1 MSAPIDALTQTTDA
15 QPLPVLG
22 RDVTVPLVTGGEVTY
37 AALDYAASAPALQ
50 RVWDDVAAYA
60 PYYGSVHRGAGYLS
74 QLSTDLFENSRR
86 AVAEFLGCRED
97 DQVVFTRSTTDSLNL
112 LAAVL
117 PAGCEVFVFET
128 EHHASLLPWRD
139 ARVSYLNA
147 PRTPGEAVATLERA
161 LAARDL
167 KGPAL
172 VCVTGASNVT
182 GELWPVREL
191 AAVAHAH
198 GARVVLDAAQLAPHH
213 PVDIAELDVDWV
225 AFSGHKLYAPFGS
238 GVLAGRADWLR
249 DSEPYLA
256 GGGASRKVARRSD
269 GGVDVEWHTTAARHE
284 AGSPNVIGVYAIASA
299 CKALTEAGFDRLVAR
314 ERELVARVREGLAE
328 VPEVRVL
335 SLFGDDAPRV
345 GVISF
350 VVDGWNSSHFAAA
363 LSAEYGIGVR
373 DGLFCAHPLVRTLL
387 GGDAGD
393 PGSAARLTPVPAR
406 GRSTRSGSASGPV
419 RRTSTSSGSPGPS
432 GNSSGTAPAGTTAPR
447 TAVASP
453 TAADARRSGVEADRE
468 RRFQVVLGVGTER
481 HVRVRGLDARDLA
494 DAARDDVRQVVVPG
508 DPHHGDQIV
517 GAGDGEDLADAFQRR
532 DGLGDLGDPVDAG
545 LDEHDRGDHG

>member
-1 MSAPIDALTQTTDA
+1 MTSAYLNAATSQSSTTTTEDPA
-15 QPLPVLG
+15 CAAPLPVLG

-86 AVAEFLGCRED
+86 TVAEFLGCRPG

-112 LAAVL
+112 LAAVV
-117 PAGCEVFVFET
+117 PADTQVFVFET

-139 ARVSYLNA
+139 ARVTYLNA
-147 PRTPGEAVATLERA
+147 PRTPAEAVATLDRA
-161 LAARDL
+161 LAGREQ
-167 KGPAL
+167 GPAL

-182 GELWPVREL
+182 GEIWPVREL
-191 AAVAHAH
+191 AAAAHRH
-198 GARVVLDAAQLAPHH
+198 GARIVLDAAQLAPHH

-249 DSEPYLA
+249 AAEPYLA
-256 GGGASRKVARRSD
+256 GGGASRKVARRAD
-269 GGVDVEWHTTAARHE
+269 GGVDVDWHTTAARHE

-299 CKALTEAGFDRLVAR
+299 CKALEEAGFDTLVAR
-314 ERELVARVREGLAE
+314 EQRLVRRVRDGLAS

-345 GVISF
+345 GVLSF
-350 VVDGWNSSHFAAA
+350 VVEGWNSSHFAAA

-387 GGDAGD
+387 GSDPQD
-393 PGSAARLTPVPAR
+393 PGECGAPEAEP
-406 GRSTRSGSASGPV
+406 GERSLNAIRVSFG
-419 RRTSTSSGSPGPS
+419 
-432 GNSSGTAPAGTTAPR
+432 AGTPDEH
-447 TAVASP
+447 V
-453 TAADARRSGVEADRE
+453 DR
-468 RRFQVVLGVGTER
+468 F
-481 HVRVRGLDARDLA
+481 
-494 DAARDDVRQVVVPG
+494 
-508 DPHHGDQIV
+508 V
-517 GAGDGEDLADAFQRR
+517 GAVRELVREGARWSYRTEEGRCVPDRDGET
-532 DGLGDLGDPVDAG
+532 V
-545 LDEHDRGDHG
+545 

>member
-1 MSAPIDALTQTTDA
+1 MSAHPNASVATA
-15 QPLPVLG
+15 SAVPAPAAAPAASACAEEPCCAAPLPVLG

-74 QLSTDLFENSRR
+74 QLSTDLFENSR
-86 AVAEFLGCRED
+86 ATVAEFLDCRPGDE
-97 DQVVFTRSTTDSLNL
+97 VVFTRSTTDSLNL
-112 LAAVL
+112 LAQVV
-117 PAGCEVFVFET
+117 PADCQVFVFET

-139 ARVSYLNA
+139 ARVTYLNA

-161 LAARDL
+161 LADREPY
-167 KGPAL
+167 GPAL

-191 AAVAHAH
+191 TAAAHAH
-198 GARVVLDAAQLAPHH
+198 GARIVLDAAQLAPHH
-213 PVDIAELDVDWV
+213 PVSVRELDVDWI

-249 DSEPYLA
+249 ESEPYLA
-256 GGGASRKVARRSD
+256 GGGASRKVARRAD

-299 CKALTEAGFDRLVAR
+299 CKALTEAGFEGLVER
-314 ERELVARVREGLAE
+314 ERHLIAKVREGLAE

-387 GGDAGD
+387 GGAPQEQGECGAPEGEQGERSLNAIRVSFGAG
-393 PGSAARLTPVPAR
+393 TPDEHVDRFVGAVRELVRGGAKWSYRTEGGRCVPA
-406 GRSTRSGSASGPV
+406 V
-419 RRTSTSSGSPGPS
+419 
-432 GNSSGTAPAGTTAPR
+432 
-447 TAVASP
+447 
-453 TAADARRSGVEADRE
+453 
-468 RRFQVVLGVGTER
+468 
-481 HVRVRGLDARDLA
+481 
-494 DAARDDVRQVVVPG
+494 
-508 DPHHGDQIV
+508 
-517 GAGDGEDLADAFQRR
+517 
-532 DGLGDLGDPVDAG
+532 
-545 LDEHDRGDHG
+545 

>member
-1 MSAPIDALTQTTDA
+1 MSASLNAVATATNATAADRGPACA
-15 QPLPVLG
+15 EPLAVLG

-74 QLSTDLFENSRR
+74 QLSTDLFEQSRVT
-86 AVAEFLGCRED
+86 VAEFLDCRPS

-117 PAGCEVFVFET
+117 PAGCQVFVFET
-128 EHHASLLPWRD
+128 EHHASLLPWTN
-139 ARVSYLNA
+139 AQVSYLDA
-147 PRTPGEAVATLERA
+147 PRTPDEAVAILERA
-161 LAARDL
+161 LADRDPSPGSSSWADP

-182 GELWPVREL
+182 GELWPVKEL
-191 AAVAHAH
+191 AAAAHAH
-198 GARVVLDAAQLAPHH
+198 GARIVLDAAQLAPHH
-213 PVDIAELDVDWV
+213 PVSVRDLDVDWV

-238 GVLAGRADWLR
+238 GVLAGRADWLQEA
-249 DSEPYLA
+249 DPYLA
-256 GGGASRKVARRSD
+256 GGGASRKVSRRED

-284 AGSPNVIGVYAIASA
+284 AGSPNVIGVYSIASA
-299 CKALTEAGFDRLVAR
+299 CRALTEAGFENLVAR
-314 ERELVARVREGLAE
+314 EQRLVARVREGLAS
-328 VPEVRVL
+328 VPQVKVL

-387 GGDAGD
+387 GSEPQAQGECGAPEAAPGERSLNAIRVSFGAGTPD
-393 PGSAARLTPVPAR
+393 EHVDRFVRAVRELVADGAKWQYRTEEGRCVPLRGTAALRAARRP
-406 GRSTRSGSASGPV
+406 
-419 RRTSTSSGSPGPS
+419 
-432 GNSSGTAPAGTTAPR
+432 
-447 TAVASP
+447 
-453 TAADARRSGVEADRE
+453 
-468 RRFQVVLGVGTER
+468 
-481 HVRVRGLDARDLA
+481 
-494 DAARDDVRQVVVPG
+494 
-508 DPHHGDQIV
+508 
-517 GAGDGEDLADAFQRR
+517 
-532 DGLGDLGDPVDAG
+532 
-545 LDEHDRGDHG
+545 

>member
-1 MSAPIDALTQTTDA
+1 MSACPNAAATTASAVSVETGESADPCCA
-15 QPLPVLG
+15 APLPVLG
-22 RDVTVPLVTGGEVTY
+22 RDVTVPLVTGGEVSY

-74 QLSTDLFENSRR
+74 QLSTDLFENSR
-86 AVAEFLGCRED
+86 ATVAEFLDCRPG

-112 LAAVL
+112 LAQVI
-117 PAGCEVFVFET
+117 PADCQVFVFET

-139 ARVSYLNA
+139 ARVTYLNA
-147 PRTPGEAVATLERA
+147 PRTPRQAVETLERA
-161 LAARDL
+161 LADRDPY
-167 KGPAL
+167 GPAL

-191 AAVAHAH
+191 AAAAHAH
-198 GARVVLDAAQLAPHH
+198 GARIVLDAAQLAPHH
-213 PVDIAELDVDWV
+213 PVSVSELDVDWV

-238 GVLAGRADWLR
+238 GVLAGRADWLQE
-249 DSEPYLA
+249 SEPYLA
-256 GGGASRKVARRSD
+256 GGGASRTVARRAD

-284 AGSPNVIGVYAIASA
+284 AGSPNVIGVYSIASA

-314 ERELVARVREGLAE
+314 EQHLIAKVREGLAE

-387 GGDAGD
+387 GSDPQD
-393 PGSAARLTPVPAR
+393 PGECGAPEAEP
-406 GRSTRSGSASGPV
+406 GERSLNAIRVSFG
-419 RRTSTSSGSPGPS
+419 
-432 GNSSGTAPAGTTAPR
+432 AGTP
-447 TAVASP
+447 
-453 TAADARRSGVEADRE
+453 DEHVE
-468 RRFQVVLGVGTER
+468 RF
-481 HVRVRGLDARDLA
+481 
-494 DAARDDVRQVVVPG
+494 
-508 DPHHGDQIV
+508 V
-517 GAGDGEDLADAFQRR
+517 GAVKQLVREGAQWKYRTEDGRCV
-532 DGLGDLGDPVDAG
+532 P
-545 LDEHDRGDHG
+545 DRG

>member
-1 MSAPIDALTQTTDA
+1 MSAYASTSTSAPVSTAA
-15 QPLPVLG
+15 VPSPAEEACCAGPLPVLG

-74 QLSTDLFENSRR
+74 QLSTDLFENSRTT
-86 AVAEFLGCRED
+86 VAEFLDCRPG

-112 LAAVL
+112 LARVL
-117 PAGCEVFVFET
+117 PADCQVFVFET

-139 ARVSYLNA
+139 AQVTYLDA
-147 PRTPGEAVATLERA
+147 PRTPQQAVAILERA
-161 LAARDL
+161 LADREPY
-167 KGPAL
+167 GPAL

-191 AAVAHAH
+191 TAAAHAH
-198 GARVVLDAAQLAPHH
+198 GARIVLDAAQLAPHH
-213 PVDIAELDVDWV
+213 PVSVRESDVDWI

-238 GVLAGRADWLR
+238 GVLAGRADWFQEA
-249 DSEPYLA
+249 EPYLA
-256 GGGASRKVARRSD
+256 GGGASRTVARRAD

-299 CKALTEAGFDRLVAR
+299 CKALTEAGFDALVER
-314 ERELVARVREGLAE
+314 ERHLIAKVREGLAA
-328 VPEVRVL
+328 VPQVRVL

-387 GGDAGD
+387 GGEPQEQGECGAPEGEPGERSLNAIRVSFGAG
-393 PGSAARLTPVPAR
+393 TPDEHVERFVGAVRELVGEGAKWAYRVEGGRCVPAK
-406 GRSTRSGSASGPV
+406 
-419 RRTSTSSGSPGPS
+419 
-432 GNSSGTAPAGTTAPR
+432 
-447 TAVASP
+447 
-453 TAADARRSGVEADRE
+453 
-468 RRFQVVLGVGTER
+468 
-481 HVRVRGLDARDLA
+481 
-494 DAARDDVRQVVVPG
+494 
-508 DPHHGDQIV
+508 
-517 GAGDGEDLADAFQRR
+517 
-532 DGLGDLGDPVDAG
+532 
-545 LDEHDRGDHG
+545 